1 MELRTT
7 NLYQSPIV
15 SIMDVYKSKWIALVL
30 VPTLA
35 TTRIIGKNDI
45 DVSYENNSCC
55 GQNPLTLMIGVESV
69 S

>member
-15 SIMDVYKSKWIALVL
+15 SIMDVYKSNWNAIVL
-30 VPTLA
+30 VPTLE
-35 TTRIIGKNDI
+35 TIRIIGKNGI
-45 DVSYENNSCC
+45 DVSYKNNSSCTHL
-55 GQNPLTLMIGVESV
+55 LTVTIRGGKV

>member
-15 SIMDVYKSKWIALVL
+15 SIMDLYKSNWIALVL
-30 VPTLA
+30 VLTLA
-35 TTRIIGKNDI
+35 TASIIEKNDI

-55 GQNPLTLMIGVESV
+55 DQNLLTVMFGIGRV

>member
-7 NLYQSPIV
+7 NLYPSPIV
-15 SIMDVYKSKWIALVL
+15 SIMDDYKSNWIALVL

-35 TTRIIGKNDI
+35 IARIIGKNDT
-45 DVSYENNSCC
+45 DVSYENNSFC
-55 GQNPLTLMIGVESV
+55 GQNPLTVMIGVESV

>member
-15 SIMDVYKSKWIALVL
+15 SIMDVYKSNWNAIVL
-30 VPTLA
+30 VPTPA

-45 DVSYENNSCC
+45 DVSYENNSSCD
-55 GQNPLTLMIGVESV
+55 QHLLTVTIRGGKV

>member
-15 SIMDVYKSKWIALVL
+15 SIMDVYKSNWIALVL

-55 GQNPLTLMIGVESV
+55 DQHLSTVSIGVGKV

>member
-15 SIMDVYKSKWIALVL
+15 SIMDVYKSNWIALVL
-30 VPTLA
+30 VLTLA
-35 TTRIIGKNDI
+35 TARIIGKNDI
-45 DVSYENNSCC
+45 DVSYENNSSCD
-55 GQNPLTLMIGVESV
+55 QHLLTVTIRVGKV

>member
-15 SIMDVYKSKWIALVL
+15 SIMDVYKSNWIALVL
-30 VPTLA
+30 VLTLA
-35 TTRIIGKNDI
+35 IVIGKNDI
-45 DVSYENNSCC
+45 DISRENNSCC
-55 GQNPLTLMIGVESV
+55 GQNPLTVMIGVESI

>member
-15 SIMDVYKSKWIALVL
+15 SIMDVYKSNWNAIVL

-35 TTRIIGKNDI
+35 TTRIIGKNGI
-45 DVSYENNSCC
+45 DVSYENNSSCD
-55 GQNPLTLMIGVESV
+55 QHRLTVTIRVGKV

>member
-15 SIMDVYKSKWIALVL
+15 SIMDAYKSDWIALALVL
-30 VPTLA
+30 RAA
-35 TTRIIGKNDI
+35 TTRIIEKNDI
-45 DVSYENNSCC
+45 DVSYENNICC
-55 GQNPLTLMIGVESV
+55 DQHLSTVTIGVGKV